1 MRPEIRTYLSDI
13 LSAIEEID
21 SFFEGMI
28 MEFVSFVGDRK
39 TQRAVERNLSII
51 GEAANRIYKIDS
63 TFDLPNIREIIATR
77 NRIIHGYENVS
88 NEILWTIITDFL
100 PELKISVKQHL
111 GQ

>member
-51 GEAANRIYKIDS
+51 GEAANRI
-63 TFDLPNIREIIATR
+63 
-77 NRIIHGYENVS
+77 
-88 NEILWTIITDFL
+88 
-100 PELKISVKQHL
+100 
-111 GQ
+111 